1 MRGWHWVLAEPR
13 AGLCS
18 RAGFGR
24 DVVIHVPP
32 SPCHH
37 SLHGAQHCQAC
48 LHCPKLLWHP
58 GVLPFAWAVRSS
70 LWHGLTGLLAFPIS
84 DFYDINYSS
93 VTAQLICIIKRCGG
107 DWFYNNSSDLWSTFH
122 PKGSLLALYPC
133 GEELLLLPSLSH
145 KSSSCSWAMAALYP
159 LRTHENASY
168 VQLKSK
174 RRVRQ
179 EGLRQ

>member
-122 PKGSLLALYPC
+122 PGGPYWLYSLVERNC
-133 GEELLLLPSLSH
+133 CFFLPYLTR
-145 KSSSCSWAMAALYP
+145 APAAPGPWQLC
-159 LRTHENASY
+159 THSGHMKIQ
-168 VQLKSK
+168 VMFS
-174 RRVRQ
+174 
-179 EGLRQ
+179 

>member
-1 MRGWHWVLAEPR
+1 MRGWHWVFAEPR

-18 RAGFGR
+18 PPGFGR
-24 DVVIHVPP
+24 DVVTHVPP
-32 SPCHH
+32 PPCHL
-37 SLHGAQHCQAC
+37 SLHSAQHCQAC

-58 GVLPFAWAVRSS
+58 GAFPFPWAVGAV
-70 LWHGLTGLLAFPIS
+70 HGMALLAFPIS

-122 PKGSLLALYPC
+122 PRGSSLALQPC
-133 GEELLLLPSLSH
+133 REELLLLPSSSH
-145 KSSSCSWAMAALYP
+145 KSCSCSWAVAALYP
-159 LRTHENASY
+159 LRTCENTGY